1 METKLEINSAFL
13 TRVSNVSVFDDSLKA
28 ASGILLG
35 LLLSVPLWGL
45 IIWGLVS
52 LFSH

>member
-1 METKLEINSAFL
+1 METKLDINSAFL
-13 TRVSNVSVFDDSLKA
+13 TKLSEVPKFDDSLKA

-35 LLLSVPLWGL
+35 LALSVPLWGL
-45 IIWGLVS
+45 IIWGFVS